1 MDFKE
6 FDLIKTD
13 INPFKSIGKDWCLIT
28 AGNKNSFNTM
38 TASWGG
44 MGVMWN
50 KNVVTIVVR
59 PQRYTMNFLK
69 ENDTFTL
76 SFFDDEHKDILK
88 FCGANSGK
96 EVDKVA
102 KTGLIPFEIDNTIA
116 FEQANTVLV
125 CRKLYVQAL
134 EEDCFV
140 DKSLLSNYTNKDY
153 HIAFVGEIIKA
164 IKKD

>member
-6 FDLIKTD
+6 FDLLKTD

-76 SFFDDEHKDILK
+76 SFFDDKHKDILK

-116 FEQANTVLV
+116 FEQAKTVLV

-134 EEDCFV
+134 EENCFV
-140 DKSLLSNYTNKDY
+140 DKSLLSNYANKDY
-153 HIAFVGEIIKA
+153 HIAFVGEIIKS